1 MILSIDCPD
10 ADDDDDEEEEEEEE
24 EEEDELSVKPR
35 GTALLPLQCKQG
47 QVSSQ

>member
-10 ADDDDDEEEEEEEE
+10 ADDDDDEEEEE